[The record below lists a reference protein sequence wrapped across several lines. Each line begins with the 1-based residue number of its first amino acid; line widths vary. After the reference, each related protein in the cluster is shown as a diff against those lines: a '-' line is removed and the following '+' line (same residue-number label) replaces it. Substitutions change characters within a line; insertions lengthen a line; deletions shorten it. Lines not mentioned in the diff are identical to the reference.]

1 MKREAQDQE
10 RKTTLLKLGF
20 ATEKLLESV
29 VDPSKMVYPY
39 VAGKQEGLRPFSGT
53 LIELEKR

>member
-1 MKREAQDQE
+1 MPRKKSAAAEA
-10 RKTTLLKLGF
+10 GF
-20 ATEKLLESV
+20 ATEELLESV

>member
-1 MKREAQDQE
+1 MKHEAQDAG
-10 RKTTLLKLGF
+10 KKATLLKLRF
-20 ATEKLLESV
+20 ATEELLESV

-39 VAGKQEGLRPFSGT
+39 VAGKQEGLRPFSGI

>member
-1 MKREAQDQE
+1 MP
-10 RKTTLLKLGF
+10 RKKAALVKLGF
-20 ATEKLLESV
+20 ATVELLESV

-53 LIELEKR
+53 FIELEKR

>member
-1 MKREAQDQE
+1 MP
-10 RKTTLLKLGF
+10 RKKAALVKLGF
-20 ATEKLLESV
+20 ATEELLESV

-39 VAGKQEGLRPFSGT
+39 VAGRQEGLRPFTGT